1 MLTDFPGKYRLE
13 RWLASRKQIM
23 TAMNMLRERAGKKP
37 LDSVESVNVNITP
50 S

>member
-1 MLTDFPGKYRLE
+1 MLTDFPGKYRLV

-37 LDSVESVNVNITP
+37 LDLVE
-50 S
+50 